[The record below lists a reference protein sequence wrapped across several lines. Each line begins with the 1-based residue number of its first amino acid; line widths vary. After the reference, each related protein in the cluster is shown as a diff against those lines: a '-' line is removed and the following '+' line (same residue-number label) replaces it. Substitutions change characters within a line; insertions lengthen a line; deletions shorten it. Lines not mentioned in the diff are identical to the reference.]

1 MAARVGLVTV
11 LLSGI
16 FFGGLVKPA
25 SAAAGDVVRVSLTDD
40 DTQAN
45 GFSDWPTM
53 STDGRYVAFNSD
65 ASNLVPGDTN
75 NVADAFV
82 RDTQTGVTKRISV
95 STSGVQGN
103 APSHDT
109 VISADGR
116 YVSFLSL
123 ATNLTPHA
131 DTVNSYDIFLHDLQ
145 TGTTSAVSIA
155 MDNKLGTSGRNAYH
169 QTLSADGRYVAFN
182 TSRGNIVPGD
192 TNLTSDIFVRD
203 MQAGITTRVSVGP
216 NNLQSN
222 GDSFYTNMSLDG
234 RYIAFHSSASN
245 LVAGDTNGKI
255 DAFVYDR
262 QSGTTTRVSLASG
275 GVQSQNGDSLYPS
288 ISADGRFV
296 AIRSLANNLVPG
308 DTNSV
313 WDIFVHDRQTG
324 VTSLASAPVAGGFAN
339 GDSFKPSISGDG
351 RYVAFDSIATNLV
364 SGDTNAGR
372 DIFLRDMTAGT
383 TVRVSVSSSGAQ
395 GVGGDALYPTVSLN
409 SQYIAFSSYAN
420 NLVAGDTNNTADI
433 FIYEQA
439 VGSQPA
445 TNTPTSTATSTATF
459 TPTYTATSTATSTAT
474 FTPTYTAT
482 LTATSTITNTP
493 TFTSTAS
500 FTPTLTFTPTFTVT
514 AEDTATFTA
523 TPSSTFVPEETA
535 TPTQTMVET
544 PTSTAENPT
553 PTFTATATAS
563 LTSGSDETATPTQT
577 MVETPSST
585 ATAENTATFT
595 ATATPSFTATAENTA
610 TFTPTLTPTS
620 TITPTATPFTTF
632 PTTSILDGFNRSNG
646 ALGGNWSGSNVSAL
660 TVSSNQLSV
669 NSPGESYAYWH
680 GTFQGADQEAY
691 FTFVQ
696 VYPNSSQQGLLLKL
710 RSSGLI
716 KVVYNAATNVV
727 QVVTYHSTQGWVQR
741 GADIPVVFGNGDQF
755 GARAR
760 ADGTVEVY
768 KNGTLLASRAVT
780 AWPSYADGGYIG
792 IGFSSVTGATIDNFG
807 GGTR

>member
-1 MAARVGLVTV
+1 MSNKQYQFLAARVVLVTV
-11 LLSGI
+11 LLSGV
-16 FFGGLVKPA
+16 FFGGFVKSA
-25 SAAAGDVVRVSLTDD
+25 SAAAGDVVRVSLSDD
-40 DTQAN
+40 DTEGN

-53 STDGRYVAFNSD
+53 SADGRYVAFNSD

-95 STSGVQGN
+95 STSGVEGN
-103 APSHDT
+103 AASHDT

-123 ATNLTPHA
+123 ATNLTHHA

-145 TGTTSAVSIA
+145 TGTTTAVSIA

-182 TSRGNIVPGD
+182 TSRGNLVLGD
-192 TNLTSDIFVRD
+192 TNAKSDIFVRD
-203 MQAGITTRVSVGP
+203 MQTGITKRVSVGA

-234 RYIAFHSSASN
+234 RYIAFHSSGSN
-245 LVAGDTNGKI
+245 LVEEDTNGRI
-255 DAFVYDR
+255 DAFVYDT
-262 QSGTTTRVSLASG
+262 QTETTTRVSITSG
-275 GVQSQNGDSLYPS
+275 GVQSLNGDTLYPS

-296 AIRSLANNLVPG
+296 AFRSLANNLIPG
-308 DTNSV
+308 DTNV
-313 WDIFVHDRQTG
+313 KWDVFVHDRQTG
-324 VTSLASAPVAGGFAN
+324 ITSLISIPAAGGFSN
-339 GDSFKPSISGDG
+339 GDAFKPSISGDG
-351 RYVAFDSIATNLV
+351 RYVAFDSVATNMV
-364 SGDTNAGR
+364 SGDTNGKR
-372 DIFLRDMTAGT
+372 DIFLRDTTAGFT
-383 TVRVSVSSSGAQ
+383 LRVSVSSSGAQ
-395 GVGGDALYPTVSLN
+395 GLGGDALYPTVSLN

-439 VGSQPA
+439 VGPQPP
-445 TNTPTSTATSTATF
+445 TNTATSTATF

-482 LTATSTITNTP
+482 STVTSTITNTP

-523 TPSSTFVPEETA
+523 T
-535 TPTQTMVET
+535 
-544 PTSTAENPT
+544 
-553 PTFTATATAS
+553 ATAS
-563 LTSGSDETATPTQT
+563 LTAVSEETAT
-577 MVETPSST
+577 ST
-585 ATAENTATFT
+585 LTSAE
-595 ATATPSFTATAENTA
+595 TPSFTATAENTA

-620 TITPTATPFTTF
+620 AFTPTTTPFTTF
-632 PTTSILDGFNRSNG
+632 PTTSILDGFNRANG
-646 ALGGNWSGSNVSAL
+646 AIGSNWAGSNSAAFSI
-660 TVSSNQLSV
+660 SSNQLLV
-669 NSPGESYAYWH
+669 NSAGDSYVYWRNSSL
-680 GTFQGADQEAY
+680 GADQESY
-691 FTFVQ
+691 FTFKQ
-696 VYPNSSQQGLLLKL
+696 VDPNGSQQGLLLKL
-710 RSSGLI
+710 RTSGLI
-716 KVVYNAATNVV
+716 KVVYNATTNVV

-741 GADIPVVFGNGDQF
+741 GPDIPVVFGNGDQF

-768 KNGTLLASRAVT
+768 KNGALLASHAVT

-792 IGFSSVTGATIDNFG
+792 IGFSSVTGATVDDFG